1 VAAIHGENGY
11 EWPPYAHCHL
21 ASPVLLVILNS

>member
-21 ASPVLLVILNS
+21 ASPVAPCNP